1 METHFEAIDELM
13 QRLEF
18 NLFENNVENFVGFED
33 RSSFVHLLLQ
43 QADFQKD
50 NPDLINLLS
59 DLIVELSM
67 VVNRIDVLFD
77 QYNFQRNFISVEL
90 SRVISNLIIE
100 NAKIRTT
107 LESMD
112 ELLQVIQEPDAA
124 FGIEIDMRDY
134 YEPNTL
140 KLSWRQYDITDLI
153 TETTDSFSQIFA
165 IGAAITI
172 QKDFSHFILDLQLDE
187 EQINEMLILPD
198 SNDMAHNS
206 KIYIPKDVPD
216 VTKLSNDDYYSMVT
230 KHIVE
235 ILDNMDHQTMILF
248 NSLSTLEAVYN
259 KLMETDVKEKWEILA
274 QGVTGTNE
282 KIKKRFAIGNRSVL
296 LGANSFW
303 EGVDFP
309 NKLLEIL
316 IVTRIPFES
325 PEMLDVKV
333 RQEVMAKNG
342 FNVFQADT
350 LPRAILQL
358 RQGLGRLVRT
368 PHDRGVILLLDNR
381 ILTKN
386 YGKTIVNSLPSGL
399 PIVED
404 NMRSIKKDIN
414 KFLK

>member
-1 METHFEAIDELM
+1 
-13 QRLEF
+13 
-18 NLFENNVENFVGFED
+18 
-33 RSSFVHLLLQ
+33 
-43 QADFQKD
+43 
-50 NPDLINLLS
+50 
-59 DLIVELSM
+59 
-67 VVNRIDVLFD
+67 
-77 QYNFQRNFISVEL
+77 
-90 SRVISNLIIE
+90 
-100 NAKIRTT
+100 
-107 LESMD
+107 MD